1 MLFFLSNF
9 QKPNSLPATNLI
21 LYPEHLKIW

>member
-21 LYPEHLKIW
+21 LYPVHLKIW